1 MSFRILLWI
10 VCMTV
15 TTQVSHGMSSG
26 STQTEAITFSAAPKK
41 LYLPLN
47 EAAKKLRWAV
57 TRDEAGR
64 ATQINRYAIPA
75 GSLRTLVDGTELVST
90 ADLQA
95 AGATVAGPA
104 EDGSMTIGNGWRRFI
119 LRPAAQKVEI
129 DLSKQKLQG
138 WQGNRQVIETRISS
152 GKNGRTPPGEFR
164 AGPYRA
170 KMHRSSLYNNAPM
183 PWSVQING
191 HIFVHGYTSVPNYPA
206 SHGCVRMPLNE
217 GNPAKFF
224 YEWVQ
229 TGSPVSVKK

>member
-1 MSFRILLWI
+1 MSFRVLLWI
-10 VCMTV
+10 VCMV
-15 TTQVSHGMSSG
+15 VGAQVSHGMSSG
-26 STQTEAITFSAAPKK
+26 AAQTEAITFSAAPKQ
-41 LYLPLN
+41 LFLPLN
-47 EAAKKLRWAV
+47 EAAKKLRWRV

-64 ATQINRYAIPA
+64 AMQINRHDLPT
-75 GSLRTLVDGTELVST
+75 GSLRTLLDGTELVSV
-90 ADLQA
+90 ADLKA
-95 AGATVAGPA
+95 AGAAVAGPA

-129 DLSKQKLQG
+129 DLSKQKLIG
-138 WQGNRQVIETRISS
+138 WQGERQVLETRISS
-152 GKNGRTPPGEFR
+152 GKNGRTPPGDFR

-206 SHGCVRMPLNE
+206 SHGCVRVPLTE

-229 TGSPVSVKK
+229 TGSPVKVKK